1 MKPFRR
7 NRGVASEGTTSSQIA
22 AQDAARFDTGFAPLR
37 MARARKIDARTDT
50 PAPAPRFDARPRGDE
65 YAPPRPSFADRPV
78 RQGAFARPHEPSRKI
93 DTSDSRQD
101 RRPVAVQS
109 DRPARAFEPLRER
122 PQASPFQPR
131 DDRGPA
137 RSFDTPG
144 GDATRARSF
153 DTPGRD
159 AKPARTFE
167 SPLDARPARSS
178 HEHAGKRPVR
188 SFEPREQTARPPVRS
203 FESREQVPR
212 PVARTFEPK
221 PRTEHAVPPPPA
233 PRPVTLPSVALQ
245 TVALQKTNVENVE
258 TFEDLQLIEPLLR
271 AIREEGHEHPTPIQA
286 KAIPHA
292 LQGRDLFGCA
302 QTGTGKTAAF
312 VLPIVQKLVG
322 SPRSG
327 RPVLRTLVL
336 SPTRELAVQIARSFE
351 RYARFTGIRHTVV
364 YGGVQMGPQAFALR
378 RGVDVL
384 IATPGRLCDLMNQGL
399 IDLSQIEVLVLD
411 EADRMLDQGFQPVV
425 SDLAKLMPK
434 ERQTLFFS
442 ATMPPS
448 IEPFARELLR
458 DPIRVQVS
466 PVASTP
472 DRVEEAVYFVD
483 QEEKRKL
490 LQHVLLDPAITR
502 AMIFTRT
509 KHAADRVARML
520 TDADVRADAI
530 HGDKT
535 QGARQR
541 ALSSFKNGRVRVLVA
556 TDVAARGID
565 VDGVSHVINYDLPAE
580 AEGYVH
586 RIGRT
591 ARAGMDG
598 IALSFC
604 AADER
609 ASLFRIERLIRR
621 RVKIVDEHPFKP
633 EGSPTNAS
641 VAERETSQRRDSR
654 PRYDRP
660 RGHGPS

>member
-7 NRGVASEGTTSSQIA
+7 NRGVASEGTTSSQLA
-22 AQDAARFDTGFAPLR
+22 EKSASRFDPGFAPLR
-37 MARARKIDARTDT
+37 IARPKKL
-50 PAPAPRFDARPRGDE
+50 DARPVE
-65 YAPPRPSFADRPV
+65 AAPRNDHQQSSYTRP
-78 RQGAFARPHEPSRKI
+78 AFAKRPPQTPE
-93 DTSDSRQD
+93 
-101 RRPVAVQS
+101 
-109 DRPARAFEPLRER
+109 RPAPRAFEPLGER
-122 PQASPFQPR
+122 
-131 DDRGPA
+131 
-137 RSFDTPG
+137 
-144 GDATRARSF
+144 
-153 DTPGRD
+153 
-159 AKPARTFE
+159 
-167 SPLDARPARSS
+167 RPT
-178 HEHAGKRPVR
+178 R
-188 SFEPREQTARPPVRS
+188 SFEPRAER
-203 FESREQVPR
+203 
-212 PVARTFEPK
+212 
-221 PRTEHAVPPPPA
+221 PA
-233 PRPVTLPSVALQ
+233 PRAFEPRAERPAPRAFEPRPQPTPVREVAPIAPARPLSLP
-245 TVALQKTNVENVE
+245 EGPVE

-271 AIREEGHEHPTPIQA
+271 AIREEGHEHPTPIQVQ
-286 KAIPHA
+286 AIPHA
-292 LQGRDLFGCA
+292 LMGRDVFGCA

-364 YGGVQMGPQAFALR
+364 YGGVPMGPQAFALR

-399 IDLSQIEVLVLD
+399 INLSQVEVLVLD

-425 SDLAKLMPK
+425 SDLAKLMPAD
-434 ERQTLFFS
+434 RQTLFFS
-442 ATMPPS
+442 ATRPS
-448 IEPFARELLR
+448 AIEPFARELLR
-458 DPIRVQVS
+458 DPVRLQVA

-472 DRVEEAVYFVD
+472 DRVEQSVYFVD

-490 LQHVLLDPAITR
+490 LQHLLLNPAITR
-502 AMIFTRT
+502 AMVFTRT
-509 KHAADRVARML
+509 KHAADKVARML
-520 TDADVRADAI
+520 TDSEIRADAI

-598 IALSFC
+598 AAYSFC

-609 ASLFRIERLIRR
+609 SSLFRIERLIRQ
-621 RVKIVDEHPFKP
+621 RVTIVDEHPFKP

-641 VAERETSQRRDSR
+641 VAERESAMSAPRRNFR
-654 PRYDRP
+654 PGGDRF
-660 RGHGPS
+660 RNSGPHPS